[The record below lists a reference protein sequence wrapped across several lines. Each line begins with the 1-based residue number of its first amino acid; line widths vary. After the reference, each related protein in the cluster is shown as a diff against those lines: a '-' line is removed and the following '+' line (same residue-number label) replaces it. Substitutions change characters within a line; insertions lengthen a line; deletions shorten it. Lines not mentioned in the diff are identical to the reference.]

1 MKTLQAKIEALYA
14 PFNFVIETDVD
25 TRLEVNGRVID
36 DACLTF
42 DRDGTARVIVGD
54 VEVVS
59 RFPEESVLEV
69 IERRGSVRI
78 ALVEGTVVELFASLR
93 RMAA

>member
-1 MKTLQAKIEALYA
+1 MTTLQAKIEALYA
-14 PFNFVIETDVD
+14 PFNFVIESDVN
-25 TRLEVNGRVID
+25 TRLEVNGRTVD
-36 DACLTF
+36 DACLMF
-42 DRDGTARVIVGD
+42 DRDGTTRVIAGD

-59 RFPEESVLEV
+59 RFPEESVIEV
-69 IERRGSVRI
+69 IEQRGSVRI